1 MIFEDFFPPFLF
13 YPALTVLD
21 IYNRPRDFRSTFF
34 LGFLQFSQKLQKIQ
48 RRVILYLK
56 ALIMDIFIL
65 EGQGHSTIRDGTN
78 PLNVKKQTFQEKW
91 AWQVLET
98 ATPLSF

>member
-1 MIFEDFFPPFLF
+1 MVQRP
-13 YPALTVLD
+13 TVLD

-48 RRVILYLK
+48 RRTILHLK
-56 ALIMDIFIL
+56 ALIMDIIIL

-91 AWQVLET
+91 AWQALEG